1 MSGNRINISNW
12 QIVDKNGNIKIVI
25 PNNTWIDSQ
34 AFYLLERSDDATIP
48 YLSANL
54 IYTGALVN
62 NNEELQLFDSNCNLI
77 DRVAANPD

>member
-1 MSGNRINISNW
+1 LI
-12 QIVDKNGNIKIVI
+12 
-25 PNNTWIDSQ
+25 
-34 AFYLLERSDDATIP
+34 ERSDDATIP

-77 DRVAANPD
+77 DRVVANPD

>member
-1 MSGNRINISNW
+1 
-12 QIVDKNGNIKIVI
+12 
-25 PNNTWIDSQ
+25 
-34 AFYLLERSDDATIP
+34 LLERSDDATIP